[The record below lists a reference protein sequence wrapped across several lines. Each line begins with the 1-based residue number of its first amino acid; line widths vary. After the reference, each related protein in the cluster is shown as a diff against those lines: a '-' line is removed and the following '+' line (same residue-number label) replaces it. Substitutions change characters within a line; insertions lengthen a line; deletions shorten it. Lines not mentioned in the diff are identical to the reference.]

1 MSIRCWR
8 AWQSRLAMLLGLMLL
23 GGLLSWCRFGAAPS
37 ASPDRP
43 MPAELVARQLA
54 LPNGFIATVFAAE
67 PQVRQ
72 PLAMTFD
79 DRGRLWVVENFT
91 YADYRTNYDLRQH
104 DRIVLFEDTDGD
116 GRADRRTVFWDQGQ
130 RVTSV
135 AVGFGGVWVL
145 AAPYLLFLPDR
156 DGDDRPD
163 SEPVVLL
170 DGWDYGPVRHNIVNG
185 LKWGP
190 DGWLYGRHGI
200 QATSFVGKPGTPR
213 DQRTAVNCAIWRY
226 HPTRHVF
233 EVVCRGTTNPWGWD
247 FNETGDMFFINTVIG
262 HLWHAIPGAHY
273 RRMYGEDFNPHLY
286 ELIDQHADHYHWD
299 TSLRWDQTREPTGRT
314 DQLGGGHAHS
324 GLMIYLGDNW
334 PAAYRGRLFTLNF
347 HGRRINQEVLVR
359 QGSGYVARHAPDFCR
374 FPDPWFRGIEL
385 LYGPDGGVFV
395 ADWSD
400 TGECHE
406 DDGVDRE
413 SGRIYKVTYGRPKP
427 VGKLDLSRLSDTE
440 LIGLLEQRNDWFV
453 RQALRNLQERAAAGR
468 LAPETPGQLRQR
480 LATPSPTPQ
489 LLRYLWALY
498 VTDQADTNFL
508 RQLLSH
514 PDEYLR
520 AWAVRLLVDREPV
533 EVATQQALCRC
544 AEQESSPYVRLYLTS
559 ALQRL
564 AVEDRPALAEPLL
577 RRLEPDDHNLPLLLW
592 YGIEP
597 VVAKFPETAIRWL
610 TLTTSAKLRRFI
622 VRRLAADWEA
632 HQSYLNR
639 VLVLAAEKDGAF
651 QTAVLQGLEEAIR
664 GWQKVPPPS
673 AWKDVQEKFLR
684 ATEADLRRSAQ
695 QLAVVFGD
703 GRTRQELLRVVL
715 DQQVDGESR
724 RAALRTL
731 LQNPTDDLLPLLKR
745 LLDDRSLAGLA
756 AAGLAHWNDDDIPK
770 LILGHYSRI
779 RPEERSLAI
788 QTLASRRPWARLLLQ
803 AVAQGRLA
811 AADISAYHARQIA
824 SFADHELTQL
834 LRRYWGEIQPNRQQV
849 QQQFA
854 DWKRRLSPEQL
865 ARADLQRGHA
875 LFVKLC
881 SNCHRLFGEGQTI
894 GPDLTGSH
902 RDNLDYLLENLL
914 DPSGIVPAD
923 FRMSIVEL
931 KDGRALTGVVV
942 QQTERVLLVQTQ
954 QERVPIDRQQVQAIQ
969 PTNQSLMPDNLLQG
983 LSVEE
988 VRDLLGYLM
997 SKTPPR

>member
-1 MSIRCWR
+1 MLLSLS
-8 AWQSRLAMLLGLMLL
+8 AALAGLLGL
-23 GGLLSWCRFGAAPS
+23 WRFGSAPS
-37 ASPDRP
+37 APPNRP
-43 MPAELVARQLA
+43 MPAEKVVRELS
-54 LPNGFIATVFAAE
+54 LPSGFVATVFAAE

-72 PLAMTFD
+72 PIAMTFD

-91 YADYRTNYDLRQH
+91 YADYRTNYDLRQR
-104 DRIVLFEDTDGD
+104 DRIVIFEDTDGD
-116 GRADRRTVFWDQGQ
+116 GRSDKQTVFWDQGQ

-145 AAPYLLFLPDR
+145 AAPHLLFIPDR

-163 SEPVVLL
+163 SEPVILL

-213 DQRTAVNCAIWRY
+213 DQRIAVNCAIWRY

-247 FNETGDMFFINTVIG
+247 FNESGDMFFINTVIG

-299 TSLRWDQTREPTGRT
+299 TSLRWDQAREPTGRT

-334 PAAYRGRLFTLNF
+334 PESYRGRLFTLNF
-347 HGRRINQEVLVR
+347 HGRRINQDVLVR

-413 SGRIYKVTYGRPKP
+413 SGRIYKITYGRPKP
-427 VGKLDLSRLSDTE
+427 VGKLDVSRLSDAE
-440 LIGLLEQRNDWFV
+440 LVGLLEHRNDWFV

-468 LAPETPGQLRQR
+468 LAPETASQLRQR

-498 VTDQADTNFL
+498 VTDQADQQFL

-514 PDEYLR
+514 PNEYLR

-564 AVEDRPALAEPLL
+564 GIEDRPALAEPLL
-577 RRLEPDDHNLPLLLW
+577 RRLEPDDHNLPLLMW

-610 TLTTSAKLRRFI
+610 TRTNSAKLRRFI
-622 VRRLAADWEA
+622 VRRLAADWET

-639 VLVLAAEKDGAF
+639 VLVLAAEKEGAF
-651 QTAVLQGLEEAIR
+651 QAAVLQGLEEAIR

-684 ATEADLRRSAQ
+684 ATQADVRRAAQ

-715 DQQVDGESR
+715 DNQADSEAR

-731 LQNPTDDLLPLLKR
+731 LQNPTDDLRPLLKR
-745 LLDDRSLAGLA
+745 LLEDRSLAGLA
-756 AAGLAHWNDDDIPK
+756 AAGLAYWNEDDIPK
-770 LILGHYSRI
+770 RILQHYSRI

-788 QTLASRRPWARLLLQ
+788 QTLVSRRPWARLLLQ
-803 AVAQGRLA
+803 AVAEGRLA

-824 SFADHELTQL
+824 AFADQELTQL

-849 QQQFA
+849 QQQLA
-854 DWKRRLSPEQL
+854 DWKRRLPPEQL

-914 DPSGIVPAD
+914 DPSGVVPAD
-923 FRMSIVEL
+923 FRMSVVEL
-931 KDGRALTGVVV
+931 KDGRVLTGVVV